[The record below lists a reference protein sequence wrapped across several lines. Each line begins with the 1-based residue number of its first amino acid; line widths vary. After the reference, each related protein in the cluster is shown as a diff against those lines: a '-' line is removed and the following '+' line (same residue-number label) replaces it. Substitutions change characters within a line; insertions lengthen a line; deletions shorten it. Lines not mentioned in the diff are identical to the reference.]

1 MSAAAVGRQDPHE
14 QHIRDSLVGGDCRD
28 GLTIAGS
35 SELDKEWLRCIAR
48 R

>member
-14 QHIRDSLVGGDCRD
+14 RIPDVLLVGGDCRD

-35 SELDKEWLRCIAR
+35 SELDNEWLRCIAR